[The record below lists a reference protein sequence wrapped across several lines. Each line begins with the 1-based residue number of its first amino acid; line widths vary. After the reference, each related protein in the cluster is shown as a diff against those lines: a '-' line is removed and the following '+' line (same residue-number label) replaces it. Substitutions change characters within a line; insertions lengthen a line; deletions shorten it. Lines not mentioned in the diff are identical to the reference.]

1 MISKSIKLENINKNF
16 DKVEVINSFNLEINA
31 GEFITLLG
39 PSGCGKTTLLRMIA
53 GLEHVSSGNIFIGD
67 DNVTSISPNKRDT
80 SIMFQDYALFPH
92 MNIQQNIG
100 YGLKLRKIN
109 KLEIDKKTK
118 DWLKKIDLKEY
129 GLRMPHEI
137 SGGQRQRVALAR
149 SLIVEPSVLLLDEP
163 LGALDASLRKNMQS
177 ELKKIHSDIGITF
190 VYVTHDQEEALS
202 MSTKIV
208 LMNKGKIEQMS
219 RPVDLYNS
227 PKSSFAAKFMGFS
240 NIFSIKNRDKLD
252 ISNFFNTLENN
263 DIENQRICFR
273 SNNVNFKTDNS
284 GEFKV
289 VSKQYFGGMYQIE
302 VSNNKNILINLMSDE
317 TISNGI
323 KIGDSLSLSI
333 ESKDIIL
340 LEDK

>member
-1 MISKSIKLENINKNF
+1 MISKSIKLQNINKKF
-16 DKVEVINSFNLEINA
+16 DKTEVINSFNLEINA

-53 GLEHVSSGNIFIGD
+53 GLEHVTSGNIFIGED
-67 DNVTSISPNKRDT
+67 DVTSVSPNKRDT

-92 MNIQQNIG
+92 MNIKQNIG
-100 YGLKLRKIN
+100 YGLKLKKIN
-109 KLEIDKKTK
+109 KEEIDKKTK
-118 DWLKKIDLKEY
+118 DWLQKIDLEDY

-163 LGALDASLRKNMQS
+163 LGALDANLRKNMQS
-177 ELKKIHSDIGITF
+177 ELKKVHSDIGITF

-219 RPVDLYNS
+219 KPVDLYNK

-240 NIFSIKNRDKLD
+240 NIFSIENKQELD
-252 ISNFFNTLENN
+252 MPNFFKILKDKE
-263 DIENQRICFR
+263 IGKQKICFR
-273 SNNVNFKTDNS
+273 SNNVNFRIDSN
-284 GEFKV
+284 GGFKV

-302 VSNNKNILINLMSDE
+302 VSNDNNVLINLMSDE
-317 TISNGI
+317 SFSNDI
-323 KIGDSLSLSI
+323 KINDNLNLTI
-333 ESKDIIL
+333 DSKDIIF
-340 LEDK
+340 LEDE